1 VIFYGNALLRMFL
14 SARSGGLQPNNS
26 ETLMKKKILIVD
38 DEVNIGL
45 LLSKFLTRGGFEV
58 ANAISGVSALEIL
71 SRETF
76 DLILCDYRLHDTD
89 GREILIK
96 VKESYPSTYVII
108 ITGYSDIKLA
118 VELIKLG
125 AFDYITKPLYPDEIL
140 NTINKAFE
148 SQKTLAEV
156 EIRPKAKDVEA
167 YEAEYV
173 NYGEYIDGQ
182 SEASSKLLKQIQ
194 LIAPTSYSVILTG
207 KSGTGK
213 ECIAKTIHLNS
224 LRRDKP
230 FVAMDCGSLTKELA
244 GSEFF
249 GHEKGAF
256 TGALFTK
263 IGHFE
268 QANGGTLFLDE
279 VGNLSYEI
287 QATLLRAVQERKIKR
302 IGSTKEIELDVRI
315 IVATNENLA
324 DNIAK
329 GTFREDLFHR
339 FNEFSIH
346 LPSLKERGNDILLFA
361 NNFLAV
367 ANLELNKKIRGFS
380 EGVKKCFL
388 NYSWPGNIRELRNV
402 IRRLALLTE
411 GNVIQVDVLPLELL
425 NYVRNYD
432 KEKTVTLIKPK
443 LEDKSKDLKNA
454 AQKAEYDAILN
465 VLMKVNFNKTKAAQI
480 LKIDRKTLYN
490 KMKAIKLDGSAQSD
504 YS

>member
-1 VIFYGNALLRMFL
+1 
-14 SARSGGLQPNNS
+14 
-26 ETLMKKKILIVD
+26 MKKKILIVD

-45 LLSKFLTRGGFEV
+45 LLSKFLTRDGFEV
-58 ANAISGVSALEIL
+58 ANAVSGASAMKIL
-71 SRETF
+71 AEETF

-96 VKESYPSTYVII
+96 VKEDYPSTSVII

-125 AFDYITKPLYPDEIL
+125 AYDYITKPLYPDEIL
-140 NTINKAFE
+140 NTIKKALAA
-148 SQKTLAEV
+148 QKTLKETKTRTESRTDTV
-156 EIRPKAKDVEA
+156 PEPD
-167 YEAEYV
+167 YV
-173 NYGEYIDGQ
+173 DYGKYIDGE
-182 SEASSKLLKQIQ
+182 SDASAKLFKQIR
-194 LIAPTSYSVILTG
+194 LIAPTSYSIILTG

-213 ECIAKTIHLNS
+213 ECVAKAIHLNS
-224 LRRDKP
+224 LRRDQP

-244 GSEFF
+244 GSGFF

-279 VGNLSYEI
+279 IGNLSYEI
-287 QATLLRAVQERKIKR
+287 QATLLRAVQERKVKR

-315 IVATNENLA
+315 IVATNEDLA
-324 DNIAK
+324 INIDK

-346 LPSLKERGNDILLFA
+346 IPSLKERGNDVLIFA
-361 NNFLAV
+361 NQFLTV
-367 ANLELNKKIRGFS
+367 ANTELNKKIKGFS

-388 NYSWPGNIRELRNV
+388 NYGWPGNVRELRNV
-402 IRRLALLTE
+402 VRRLALLTDGSE
-411 GNVIQVDVLPLELL
+411 IQVDVLPLELL
-425 NYVRNYD
+425 NYVKDYTTD
-432 KEKTVTLIKPK
+432 KSLSQAKPEV
-443 LEDKSKDLKNA
+443 EDKYVDLKNA
-454 AQKAEYDAILN
+454 AQEAEYDAILS

-490 KMKAIKLDGSAQSD
+490 KMKTIKLDG
-504 YS
+504 